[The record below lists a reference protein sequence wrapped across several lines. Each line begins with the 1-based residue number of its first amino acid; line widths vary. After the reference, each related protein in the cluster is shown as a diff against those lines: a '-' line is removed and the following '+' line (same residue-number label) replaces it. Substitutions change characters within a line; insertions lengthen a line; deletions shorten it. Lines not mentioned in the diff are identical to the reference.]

1 MNKVCVYAIAKNE
14 EKNVERWANN
24 VRSADH
30 VIVLDTGSTDRTVEL
45 LSSFGF
51 EVHQN
56 TYTHFRFDTAR
67 NDCLDLIPEE
77 YNIRVS
83 LDLDEVFE
91 QENWVDILKENWNEE
106 APRAVYSYVWNHNE
120 DGSNGLVFFINK
132 IHGIDPDLR
141 WVGAVH
147 EHLTFMSTGEKTFTK
162 YVDFT
167 NALTVHHY
175 HDLSKG
181 REWYKDLA
189 YERLQESPDDY
200 LTWMLYGNEEKTKG
214 DPQKAIDAYKYVI
227 DHFQNTADPV
237 ELASCFYTLGYCYN
251 LLDDGY
257 NALLSYAAGIAYNK
271 YYRDNYYGMA
281 TILIANEMYEMAI
294 GILLEGLEKSE
305 RAYSWNEDP
314 VTWSYGMYDALG
326 VAYDNKGDYKN
337 ALVYGAKALSYDT
350 QNEHL
355 QNNYNIYLKHI
366 QDNSS

>member
-14 EKNVERWANN
+14 EENVERWANN

-91 QENWVDILKENWNEE
+91 QENWVDILKENWDEE

-147 EHLTFMSTGEKTFTK
+147 EHLTFMSTGSKNFSK
-162 YVDFT
+162 FVDFT
-167 NALTVHHY
+167 QALTVHHY
-175 HDLSKG
+175 HDLSKD
-181 REWYKDLA
+181 RSFYKDLA
-189 YERLQESPDDY
+189 AERLQESPEDIQ
-200 LTWMLYGNEEKTKG
+200 TWILYGNEEKAKG
-214 DPQKAIDAYKYVI
+214 DPQKAIEAYQYVI
-227 DHFQNTADPV
+227 EHFQDNVDPT
-237 ELASCFYTLGYCYN
+237 EIAGCFYNLGYCYN
-251 LLDDGY
+251 LLNNGAE
-257 NALLSYAAGIAYNK
+257 ALKAYFAGITYNR
-271 YYRDNYYGMA
+271 YYRDNYYGA
-281 TILIANEMYEMAI
+281 GILLIANEMYDMAI
-294 GILLEGLEKSE
+294 GILLEGLKISE
-305 RAYSWNEDP
+305 RAYSWLEDP
-314 VTWSYGMYDALG
+314 FTWTFGMYDALG
-326 VAYDNKGDYKN
+326 VAYDRKGDYRN
-337 ALVYGAKALSYDT
+337 ALIYGIKALAQDKE
-350 QNEHL
+350 NVHL
-355 QNNYNIYLKHI
+355 QQNYNIYLKHV
-366 QDNSS
+366 QDSSS